1 MAKITPK
8 ESQNIEYKS
17 NWQDEYLKWIC
28 GFANAQGAVM
38 YFGVN
43 DDHEII
49 GLKNVE
55 KLMEDIP
62 NKIVNFMGIVVDVNL
77 HEVDGLDY
85 LEVEIA
91 PSSVPISYKG
101 KYYYRSG
108 STMQELNGPALQ
120 QFVLKK
126 MGRSWDDMVHERA
139 TVDDLDRDAI
149 DFFLR
154 KGIQAGRVDPSETN
168 APTAN
173 VLQNLNLVDDEGHLK
188 NAALLLFCKKPGRY
202 FTGTEFKI
210 GRFHSNIA
218 DLVSQEMIE
227 CSIIQMADRVV
238 RMLKDK
244 FLTMPIHYEGLQR
257 IESLEVPED
266 ALREILYNAI
276 CHKDYLGPQ
285 IQMRVWD
292 HHVEVWNN
300 GELPAAITPKNI
312 EKVHASYP
320 RNKNL
325 AFVFYKAGF
334 IESWGRGWQK
344 ICDGF
349 QTAGLP
355 KPTIESSQGGVLVTF
370 QRNNVNLKANA
381 EDIGQDKDVLDVMS
395 SKMSNIMSNKM
406 SNKMSKKEIERMEKI
421 LSYLGDNVFITKSE
435 AAKILQVED
444 KTAQR
449 LLAKAESLNIL
460 FGEGENKGKRYKL
473 NQSTTSLSDKTGR

>member
-1 MAKITPK
+1 M
-8 ESQNIEYKS
+8 ESQNIEYKQS
-17 NWQDEYLKWIC
+17 WKDEYLKWVC
-28 GFANAQGAVM
+28 GFANAQGGKLYIGIDDRGNVC
-38 YFGVN
+38 GVEN
-43 DDHEII
+43 AHR
-49 GLKNVE
+49 LS
-55 KLMEDIP
+55 EDIP
-62 NKIVNFMGIVVDVNL
+62 NKIVALLGVVADVNIL
-77 HEVDGLDY
+77 NRDGKDYMEIEV
-85 LEVEIA
+85 V
-91 PSSVPISYKG
+91 PSNVPISYKG

-108 STMQELNGPALQ
+108 STMQELNGTSLQ

-154 KGIQAGRVDPSETN
+154 KGIQAGRIDPSEAN
-168 APTAN
+168 APTAT

-227 CSIIQMADRVV
+227 GSIIQMADRVV

-257 IESLEVPED
+257 IETLEVPED

-292 HHVEVWNN
+292 HHVEIWND
-300 GELPAAITPKNI
+300 GELPNQITPENI

-325 AFVFYKAGF
+325 AFAFYKAGF

-349 QTAGLP
+349 VTAGLP
-355 KPTIESSQGGVLVTF
+355 KPTIESKQGGVLVTF
-370 QRNNVNLKANA
+370 QRNNVNLKKQNSIDA
-381 EDIGQDKDVLDVMS
+381 ENVADGVAVNVAEELTERQQIIIELIKKCAAQNVAVNTKYLSEKLSVNRKTIQRDMTYLQERKLIQWNGADK
-395 SKMSNIMSNKM
+395 NGHWEIIEQSNK
-406 SNKMSKKEIERMEKI
+406 
-421 LSYLGDNVFITKSE
+421 
-435 AAKILQVED
+435 
-444 KTAQR
+444 
-449 LLAKAESLNIL
+449 
-460 FGEGENKGKRYKL
+460 
-473 NQSTTSLSDKTGR
+473 

>member
-1 MAKITPK
+1 MNT
-8 ESQNIEYKS
+8 ENQNIEYKES
-17 NWQDEYLKWIC
+17 WRDEYLKWVC
-28 GFANAQGAVM
+28 GFANAQGGKL
-38 YFGVN
+38 YIGI
-43 DDHEII
+43 DDR
-49 GLKNVE
+49 GNVCGME
-55 KLMEDIP
+55 NVHRLSEDIP
-62 NKIVNFMGIVVDVNL
+62 NKIVALLGVVADVNIL
-77 HEVDGLDY
+77 NREGKDY
-85 LEVEIA
+85 IEIEAA
-91 PSSVPISYKG
+91 PSNVPISYKG

-108 STMQELNGPALQ
+108 STMQELNGAALQ
-120 QFVLKK
+120 NFVIKK

-154 KGIQAGRVDPSETN
+154 KGIQAGRIDPSEVN
-168 APTAN
+168 APTMT
-173 VLQNLNLVDDEGHLK
+173 VLQNLHLVDDEGHLK
-188 NAALLLFCKKPGRY
+188 NAALLLFCEKPGRY

-218 DLVSQEMIE
+218 DLLSQEMIE

-257 IESLEVPED
+257 VETLEVPED

-292 HHVEVWNN
+292 HHVEIWND
-300 GELPAAITPKNI
+300 GELPAAITPENI

-325 AFVFYKAGF
+325 AFAFYKAGF

-349 QTAGLP
+349 TAAGLS
-355 KPTIESSQGGVLVTF
+355 KPTIESAQGGVLVTF
-370 QRNNVNLKANA
+370 QRNNVNLKANGQNKG
-381 EDIGQDKDVLDVMS
+381 EDV
-395 SKMSNIMSNKM
+395 
-406 SNKMSKKEIERMEKI
+406 EKG
-421 LSYLGDNVFITKSE
+421 SPKNVADNVAEELPGRQRIIIDLIEKSVVDNVAQNVAVNTKYLSE
-435 AAKILQVED
+435 
-444 KTAQR
+444 
-449 LLAKAESLNIL
+449 
-460 FGEGENKGKRYKL
+460 KL
-473 NQSTTSLSDKTGR
+473 NVNRKTIQRDMAYLQERKLIQWVGPDKGGHWEIIKEK

>member
-1 MAKITPK
+1 MNT
-8 ESQNIEYKS
+8 ENQNIEYKES
-17 NWQDEYLKWIC
+17 WRDEYLKWVC
-28 GFANAQGAVM
+28 GFANAQGGKLYIGIDDSGAIC
-38 YFGVN
+38 GVDN
-43 DDHEII
+43 AHR
-49 GLKNVE
+49 LS
-55 KLMEDIP
+55 EDIP
-62 NKIVNFMGIVVDVNL
+62 NKIVALLGVVADVNILNREGKDYIEIVV
-77 HEVDGLDY
+77 
-85 LEVEIA
+85 A
-91 PSSVPISYKG
+91 PSNVPISYKG

-108 STMQELNGPALQ
+108 STMQELNGAALQ
-120 QFVLKK
+120 NFVIKK

-154 KGIQAGRVDPSETN
+154 KGIQAGRIDPSEAN
-168 APTAN
+168 APTMT
-173 VLQNLNLVDDEGHLK
+173 VLQNLHLVDDEGHLK
-188 NAALLLFCKKPGRY
+188 NAALLLFCKQPGRY

-218 DLVSQEMIE
+218 DLLSQEMIE

-257 IESLEVPED
+257 IETLEVPED

-292 HHVEVWNN
+292 HHVEVWND
-300 GELPAAITPKNI
+300 GGLPPAITPENI
-312 EKVHASYP
+312 ERVHASYP

-344 ICDGF
+344 ICEGF
-349 QTAGLP
+349 TAAGLP
-355 KPTIESSQGGVLVTF
+355 KPTIESKQGGVLVTF
-370 QRNNVNLKANA
+370 QRNNVNLDMNVVVGQRGVQKA
-381 EDIGQDKDVLDVMS
+381 DVLDI
-395 SKMSNIMSNKM
+395 MSNIMSNKM
-406 SNKMSKKEIERMEKI
+406 SNKEIERMGII
-421 LSYLGDNVFITKSE
+421 LSHLESHAFITKSK
-435 AAKILQVED
+435 AAEILQVED

-449 LLAKAESLNIL
+449 LLAKAESVNIL
-460 FGEGENKGKRYKL
+460 LGEGENKGKKYKL
-473 NQSTTSLSDKTGR
+473 NNTITSYDATDNEW

>member
-1 MAKITPK
+1 M
-8 ESQNIEYKS
+8 ESQNIEYKQS
-17 NWQDEYLKWIC
+17 WKDEYLKWIC
-28 GFANAQGAVM
+28 GFANAQGGKLYIGIDDRGNVC
-38 YFGVN
+38 GVEN
-43 DDHEII
+43 AHR
-49 GLKNVE
+49 LS
-55 KLMEDIP
+55 EDIP
-62 NKIVNFMGIVVDVNL
+62 NKIVALLGVVADVNIL
-77 HEVDGLDY
+77 NRNGKDYMEIEV
-85 LEVEIA
+85 V
-91 PSSVPISYKG
+91 PSNVPISYKG

-108 STMQELNGPALQ
+108 STMQELNGTSLQ

-126 MGRSWDDMVHERA
+126 MGRSWDYMVHERA

-154 KGIQAGRVDPSETN
+154 KSIQAGRIDPSEAN
-168 APTAN
+168 APTAT

-227 CSIIQMADRVV
+227 GSIIQMADRVV

-257 IESLEVPED
+257 IETLEVPED

-292 HHVEVWNN
+292 HHVEIWND
-300 GELPAAITPKNI
+300 GELPNQITPENI

-325 AFVFYKAGF
+325 AFAFYKAGF
-334 IESWGRGWQK
+334 IESWGRGWKK

-349 QTAGLP
+349 VAAGLP
-355 KPTIESSQGGVLVTF
+355 KPTIESKQGGVLVTF
-370 QRNNVNLKANA
+370 QRNNVNIPKQKPIDAQNVADGVAVNVA
-381 EDIGQDKDVLDVMS
+381 EELTERQQIIIELIKKCAAQNVAVNTKYLSEKLSVNRKTIQRDMTYLQERKLIKWIGADK
-395 SKMSNIMSNKM
+395 NGHWEIIEQSNK
-406 SNKMSKKEIERMEKI
+406 
-421 LSYLGDNVFITKSE
+421 
-435 AAKILQVED
+435 
-444 KTAQR
+444 
-449 LLAKAESLNIL
+449 
-460 FGEGENKGKRYKL
+460 
-473 NQSTTSLSDKTGR
+473 

>member
-1 MAKITPK
+1 M
-8 ESQNIEYKS
+8 ESQNIEYKQS
-17 NWQDEYLKWIC
+17 WKDEYLKWIC
-28 GFANAQGAVM
+28 GFANAQGGKLYIGIDDRGNVC
-38 YFGVN
+38 GVEN
-43 DDHEII
+43 AHR
-49 GLKNVE
+49 LS
-55 KLMEDIP
+55 EDIP
-62 NKIVNFMGIVVDVNL
+62 NKIVALLGVVADVNIL
-77 HEVDGLDY
+77 NRDGKDYMEIEV
-85 LEVEIA
+85 V
-91 PSSVPISYKG
+91 PSNVPISYKG

-108 STMQELNGPALQ
+108 STMQELNGTSLQ

-154 KGIQAGRVDPSETN
+154 KGIQAGRIDPSEAN
-168 APTAN
+168 APTAT

-227 CSIIQMADRVV
+227 GSIIQMADRVV

-257 IESLEVPED
+257 IETLEVPED

-276 CHKDYLGPQ
+276 CHKEYLGPQ

-292 HHVEVWNN
+292 HHVEIWND
-300 GELPAAITPKNI
+300 GELPNQITPENI

-325 AFVFYKAGF
+325 AFAFYKAGF
-334 IESWGRGWQK
+334 IESWGRGWKK

-349 QTAGLP
+349 VAAGLP
-355 KPTIESSQGGVLVTF
+355 KPTIESKQGGVLVTF
-370 QRNNVNLKANA
+370 QRNNVNIPKQKPIDAQNVADGVAVNVA
-381 EDIGQDKDVLDVMS
+381 EELTERQQIIIELIKKCAAQNVAVNTKYLSEKLSVNRKTIQRDMTYLQERKLIQWNGADK
-395 SKMSNIMSNKM
+395 NGHWEIIEQSNK
-406 SNKMSKKEIERMEKI
+406 
-421 LSYLGDNVFITKSE
+421 
-435 AAKILQVED
+435 
-444 KTAQR
+444 
-449 LLAKAESLNIL
+449 
-460 FGEGENKGKRYKL
+460 
-473 NQSTTSLSDKTGR
+473 

>member
-1 MAKITPK
+1 MIKTSGM
-8 ESQNIEYKS
+8 ESQNIEYKQS
-17 NWQDEYLKWIC
+17 WKDEYLKWVC
-28 GFANAQGAVM
+28 GFANAQGGKLYIGIDDRGNVC
-38 YFGVN
+38 GVEN
-43 DDHEII
+43 AHR
-49 GLKNVE
+49 LS
-55 KLMEDIP
+55 EDIP
-62 NKIVNFMGIVVDVNL
+62 NKIVALLGVVADVNIL
-77 HEVDGLDY
+77 NRDGKDYMEIEV
-85 LEVEIA
+85 V
-91 PSSVPISYKG
+91 PSNVPISYKG

-108 STMQELNGPALQ
+108 CTMQELNGTSLQ

-139 TVDDLDRDAI
+139 TVDGLDRDAI

-154 KGIQAGRVDPSETN
+154 KGIQAGRIDPSEAN
-168 APTAN
+168 ASTAT

-227 CSIIQMADRVV
+227 GSIIQMADRVV

-257 IESLEVPED
+257 IETLEVPED

-292 HHVEVWNN
+292 HHVEIWND
-300 GELPAAITPKNI
+300 GELPNQITPENI

-325 AFVFYKAGF
+325 AFAFYKAGF
-334 IESWGRGWQK
+334 IESWGRGWKK

-349 QTAGLP
+349 VAAGLP
-355 KPTIESSQGGVLVTF
+355 KPTIESKQGGVLVTF
-370 QRNNVNLKANA
+370 QRNNVNIPKQKPIDAQNVA
-381 EDIGQDKDVLDVMS
+381 ESAQENSQKTQQKTQQKILNLIKRNPNITTQEMSDLIGIDRSNVWRNMKMMQQQGIIRRVGPDKGGHWE
-395 SKMSNIMSNKM
+395 IIEQSNK
-406 SNKMSKKEIERMEKI
+406 
-421 LSYLGDNVFITKSE
+421 
-435 AAKILQVED
+435 
-444 KTAQR
+444 
-449 LLAKAESLNIL
+449 
-460 FGEGENKGKRYKL
+460 
-473 NQSTTSLSDKTGR
+473 